1 MSREREENAKRDGE
15 RRGETTGGGSWRA
28 EGGERNAQ
36 KQLLKKKTDKEEKPV
51 GKNMF
56 GCDKTADHRRSL
68 ISESSWRRVNGAKN
82 KRRGRRGK
90 RAAAKYKVATSTACL
105 SLARKISLKH
115 CAKKKKNL

>member
-1 MSREREENAKRDGE
+1 MEGA
-15 RRGETTGGGSWRA
+15 GGWRA

-36 KQLLKKKTDKEEKPV
+36 KQLKKKKTDKEEKPV

-105 SLARKISLKH
+105 SPARNISLTN
-115 CAKKKKNL
+115 AAPPKKKKKC

>member
-1 MSREREENAKRDGE
+1 MERGTHKNNLKQKKKNRQ
-15 RRGETTGGGSWRA
+15 RGEAGR
-28 EGGERNAQ
+28 
-36 KQLLKKKTDKEEKPV
+36 KK
-51 GKNMF
+51 NLF

-105 SLARKISLKH
+105 SLVPNISLIH
-115 CAKKKKNL
+115 GA